1 MNRKKL
7 MALLAAGIFSV
18 VSINPTAV
26 LAESAETESTTGEAL
41 AVPAGEAFVADGDG
55 ADGEMSVSDDGT
67 PIKKTAKASE
77 MGMASE
83 DSYSFPFMGLPAVLP
98 DELKKQIDD
107 FRTRNFEL
115 QTSKDTN
122 FDKIDQ
128 FTREN
133 EAFREN
139 PLVSDFL
146 AAELAFCRMMQ
157 EIGLYVTDQMKFE

>member
-1 MNRKKL
+1 MKITSDEN
-7 MALLAAGIFSV
+7 V
-18 VSINPTAV
+18 NQAV
-26 LAESAETESTTGEAL
+26 EQMVQAIRNTDAYMEYRRQLGR
-41 AVPAGEAFVADGDG
+41 
-55 ADGEMSVSDDGT
+55 
-67 PIKKTAKASE
+67 IKE
-77 MGMASE
+77 Q
-83 DSYSFPFMGLPAVLP
+83 P
-98 DELKKQIDD
+98 ELKKQIDD

-139 PLVSDFL
+139 PLVSVFL

>member
-1 MNRKKL
+1 MKITSDEN
-7 MALLAAGIFSV
+7 V
-18 VSINPTAV
+18 NQAV
-26 LAESAETESTTGEAL
+26 EQMVQAIRNTDAYMEYRRQLGR
-41 AVPAGEAFVADGDG
+41 
-55 ADGEMSVSDDGT
+55 
-67 PIKKTAKASE
+67 I
-77 MGMASE
+77 
-83 DSYSFPFMGLPAVLP
+83 
-98 DELKKQIDD
+98 KKQIDD

>member
-1 MNRKKL
+1 MK
-7 MALLAAGIFSV
+7 I
-18 VSINPTAV
+18 TADENV
-26 LAESAETESTTGEAL
+26 NEAVEQL
-41 AVPAGEAFVADGDG
+41 IG
-55 ADGEMSVSDDGT
+55 ASRNTDAYLEYQRQLVRVKEQ
-67 PIKKTAKASE
+67 P
-77 MGMASE
+77 
-83 DSYSFPFMGLPAVLP
+83 
-98 DELKKQIDD
+98 ELKRQIDD

-157 EIGLYVTDQMKFE
+157 EIGLYVTDQMRFE

>member
-1 MNRKKL
+1 MKITSDEN
-7 MALLAAGIFSV
+7 V
-18 VSINPTAV
+18 NQAV
-26 LAESAETESTTGEAL
+26 EQMVQAIRNTDAYMEYRRQLGR
-41 AVPAGEAFVADGDG
+41 
-55 ADGEMSVSDDGT
+55 
-67 PIKKTAKASE
+67 IKE
-77 MGMASE
+77 Q
-83 DSYSFPFMGLPAVLP
+83 P
-98 DELKKQIDD
+98 ELKKQIDD

-139 PLVSDFL
+139 PMVSDFL

>member
-1 MNRKKL
+1 MKITSDEN
-7 MALLAAGIFSV
+7 V
-18 VSINPTAV
+18 NQAV
-26 LAESAETESTTGEAL
+26 EQMVQAIRNTDAYMEYRRQLGR
-41 AVPAGEAFVADGDG
+41 
-55 ADGEMSVSDDGT
+55 
-67 PIKKTAKASE
+67 IKE
-77 MGMASE
+77 Q
-83 DSYSFPFMGLPAVLP
+83 P
-98 DELKKQIDD
+98 ELKKQIDD

-146 AAELAFCRMMQ
+146 AAEWAFCRMMQ

>member
-1 MNRKKL
+1 MKITSDEN
-7 MALLAAGIFSV
+7 V
-18 VSINPTAV
+18 NQAV
-26 LAESAETESTTGEAL
+26 EQMVQAIRNTDAYMEYRRQLGR
-41 AVPAGEAFVADGDG
+41 
-55 ADGEMSVSDDGT
+55 
-67 PIKKTAKASE
+67 IKE
-77 MGMASE
+77 Q
-83 DSYSFPFMGLPAVLP
+83 P
-98 DELKKQIDD
+98 ELKKQIDD

-139 PLVSDFL
+139 PLGSDFL

>member
-41 AVPAGEAFVADGDG
+41 AVPAGEAFVADGDS
-55 ADGEMSVSDDGT
+55 ADGQMIVSDDGT

-83 DSYSFPFMGLPAVLP
+83 DSYSFPFMDLTAVLP
-98 DELKKQIDD
+98 DE
-107 FRTRNFEL
+107 
-115 QTSKDTN
+115 
-122 FDKIDQ
+122 
-128 FTREN
+128 
-133 EAFREN
+133 
-139 PLVSDFL
+139 
-146 AAELAFCRMMQ
+146 
-157 EIGLYVTDQMKFE
+157 

>member
-1 MNRKKL
+1 MKITSDENVNQAVEQMVQAIRNTDAYLEYQKQ
-7 MALLAAGIFSV
+7 LARVKEQS
-18 VSINPTAV
+18 
-26 LAESAETESTTGEAL
+26 
-41 AVPAGEAFVADGDG
+41 
-55 ADGEMSVSDDGT
+55 
-67 PIKKTAKASE
+67 
-77 MGMASE
+77 
-83 DSYSFPFMGLPAVLP
+83 
-98 DELKKQIDD
+98 ELKRQIDE

-122 FDKIDQ
+122 FDKLDQ

-157 EIGLYVTDQMKFE
+157 GISVASPSSRVIRSSLPALRKFSFAIGILFSYFSIVVI

>member
-1 MNRKKL
+1 MKITSDEN
-7 MALLAAGIFSV
+7 V
-18 VSINPTAV
+18 NQAV
-26 LAESAETESTTGEAL
+26 EQMVQAIRNTDAYMEYRRQLGR
-41 AVPAGEAFVADGDG
+41 
-55 ADGEMSVSDDGT
+55 
-67 PIKKTAKASE
+67 IKE
-77 MGMASE
+77 Q
-83 DSYSFPFMGLPAVLP
+83 P
-98 DELKKQIDD
+98 ELKKQIDD

-146 AAELAFCRMMQ
+146 AAELAFCRMKQ
-157 EIGLYVTDQMKFE
+157 EIGLYVNDQMKFE

>member
-1 MNRKKL
+1 MKITSDENVNQAVEQMVQAIRNTDAY
-7 MALLAAGIFSV
+7 MEYRRQLAR
-18 VSINPTAV
+18 
-26 LAESAETESTTGEAL
+26 
-41 AVPAGEAFVADGDG
+41 
-55 ADGEMSVSDDGT
+55 
-67 PIKKTAKASE
+67 IKE
-77 MGMASE
+77 Q
-83 DSYSFPFMGLPAVLP
+83 P
-98 DELKKQIDD
+98 ELKKQIDD

-157 EIGLYVTDQMKFE
+157 GDRTLCHRSDEVRVRKGIRYEDSKFGGCRIGRDLKSGICGGCSISGLHGSIHLL